1 MISHTIGNALVVHPR
16 GVLRDE
22 VRDMALNLAADP
34 DHELVVV
41 DLPVSSSFSTWESAA
56 KLLPRK
62 RRGVRL
68 VIGGRTRETTVLA
81 GQWFSERL
89 GRTVIAP
96 DGTVM
101 PGVGGSLFV
110 DAGWGTGWVRF
121 QPGKPPKRDG
131 KRFPRPTWE
140 TVSPLA
146 ELMPTS
152 ASGVS
157 EPLPGGAWLRPRGS
171 ESLLMPHRQRLIET
185 LPCQPDVCTIVLG
198 CPGAPPIT
206 LYDITRFWS
215 WLPQDLRSK
224 LRVVRFG
231 PMTLPDGGPYG
242 QHVADALGEQITC
255 YNGLPVGSRTDPH
268 IVTLRSDGTP
278 GWQPFALEVAY
289 FPAQQGQ
296 PAPVPTLLSYRDPLF
311 GIEEVEP
318 AVYRYTQDVLL
329 EVVPSG
335 LWVRLEQEVAHGAA
349 VRTAEPD
356 GDRHLVLFEEGVDTV
371 APEVR
376 RAAEDLMGR
385 LDSQTRRV
393 SELVPALTVAR
404 RRNQVGGKAWGV
416 VEHQPTPE
424 LAAAAPL
431 TPVTAAPLTPV
442 TAAPLTPVTA
452 APLTPVTGAPLTPVT
467 AVPLTPATAVPPLVA
482 SEPLVSPHSAREF
495 TTAPT
500 DAPFALEPSLETATV
515 RLENGQLVADPLP
528 AHPPVTTPASPLVS
542 GAPLPSDRETP
553 SAPPGP
559 LPDFAPVSAP
569 TASAPPLSPPL
580 LPPSA
585 PDLTAVAEPSAPDL
599 SAVAEPSAA
608 PSPGRVADTAVTAPP
623 PAAPAEERAPA
634 PPPADGPSPAQPA
647 PPSADGPS
655 PAQPAPPQPT
665 ARPVVTAVQPTP
677 AAAAAALVPQRG
689 LEEERGWLRR
699 TLSQEYAAVANS
711 VNRVLSEHPGFQ
723 GALERS
729 SGSVLT
735 DAVAIRLYLSASG
748 DGLDQ
753 SLRTGGV
760 GPHVPFARCVVSGL
774 SRLPSHRG
782 PAVFSTS
789 LTEQELDFYG
799 GRKLLTE
806 WGFINALSA
815 PCARQSEQNDVDV
828 LVWSMTARRTKL
840 LEPEVDP
847 VTDRVLFVPG
857 TSFKVLELNPPA
869 DGARG
874 RLLLRELAAGEIDP
888 TGKVDRNREAL
899 DELALN
905 SLRRCVQTW
914 ESGKQEARVPE
925 SSLARFVQ
933 RPGLTRTTTHEES

>member
-1 MISHTIGNALVVHPR
+1 MTSHTIGNALVVHPR
-16 GVLRDE
+16 DVLRDE

-41 DLPVSSSFSTWESAA
+41 DLPPSSTFTTWESAA

-140 TVSPLA
+140 TVSALA
-146 ELMPTS
+146 EVMPTS
-152 ASGVS
+152 ASAVS
-157 EPLPGGAWLRPRGS
+157 EPLPGGVWLRPRGS
-171 ESLLMPHRQRLIET
+171 ESLLMQHRQRLIET
-185 LPCQPDVCTIVLG
+185 MPCQPDVCTIVLG

-215 WLPQDLRSK
+215 WLPQDLRAK

-231 PMTLPDGGPYG
+231 PMTLPDSGPYG

-255 YNGLPVGSRTDPH
+255 YNGLPVGSRTDPR

-296 PAPVPTLLSYRDPLF
+296 AAPLPALLSYRDPLF

-329 EVVPSG
+329 EVVPAG
-335 LWVRLEQEVAHGAA
+335 LWVRLEQEVAHAPA

-356 GDRHLVLFEEGVDTV
+356 GERHLVLFEEGVDAV

-376 RAAEDLMGR
+376 RAAQDLLGR

-393 SELVPALTVAR
+393 SELVPALAVAR
-404 RRNQVGGKAWGV
+404 QRNQVGGKAWGV
-416 VEHQPTPE
+416 VEQQPAEPV
-424 LAAAAPL
+424 AAP
-431 TPVTAAPLTPV
+431 V
-442 TAAPLTPVTA
+442 
-452 APLTPVTGAPLTPVT
+452 
-467 AVPLTPATAVPPLVA
+467 LTPATEVAPLPLPVAEPAVPSLPA
-482 SEPLVSPHSAREF
+482 PAPHLPREF

-500 DAPFALEPSLETATV
+500 DAPFALEPSFETATV

-528 AHPPVTTPASPLVS
+528 AQSPLISESAPAPAS
-542 GAPLPSDRETP
+542 
-553 SAPPGP
+553 SAPV
-559 LPDFAPVSAP
+559 LDFGPVSAP
-569 TASAPPLSPPL
+569 PASTPPL

-585 PDLTAVAEPSAPDL
+585 PDLTVAEPAAAPPPERP
-599 SAVAEPSAA
+599 AEPAVTE
-608 PSPGRVADTAVTAPP
+608 PAVTAPAATPAEEP
-623 PAAPAEERAPA
+623 PAAEE
-634 PPPADGPSPAQPA
+634 
-647 PPSADGPS
+647 
-655 PAQPAPPQPT
+655 PAPPQAA
-665 ARPVVTAVQPTP
+665 ARPVVTVVQPTP

-723 GALERS
+723 GAIERS
-729 SGSVLT
+729 SGAVLT
-735 DAVAIRLYLSASG
+735 DAVAIRLYLSPSG

-753 SLRTGGV
+753 SLRSGGV

-799 GRKLLTE
+799 GRKLVTE

-840 LEPEVDP
+840 LEPDVDA
-847 VTDRVLFVPG
+847 VADRVLFVPG
-857 TSFKVLELNPPA
+857 TSFKVLELTPPA

-914 ESGKQEARVPE
+914 GAGTQEARVPE